1 MKVNAVTSNVA
12 DLRDALKM
20 VRYHGAENCYLF
32 VDEIH
37 RFNKAQQDLLL
48 SDVESGE
55 ARLIGA
61 TTHNP
66 RYYVIDPLL
75 SRSQLFALEPLPTDE
90 IEKALSHA
98 LKDEEEDWE
107 RVPARRTRKFSNGSP
122 CWPGICAGRIIL
134 SETIVEAL
142 PEGSTVT
149 EDEVAGFCGN
159 EASATTGT
167 KTNIT
172 IPLRRLSRACG
183 KRPGCGFVLAGENVG
198 GRRDPRFI
206 ARRLVIFAS
215 EGWGWLILERC

>member
-48 SDVESGE
+48 PDVESGE

-75 SRSQLFALEPLPTDE
+75 SRSQLFALEPLPTRRNRKG
-90 IEKALSHA
+90 IE
-98 LKDEEEDWE
+98 
-107 RVPARRTRKFSNGSP
+107 P
-122 CWPGICAGRIIL
+122 CA
-134 SETIVEAL
+134 
-142 PEGSTVT
+142 EG
-149 EDEVAGFCGN
+149 
-159 EASATTGT
+159 
-167 KTNIT
+167 
-172 IPLRRLSRACG
+172 
-183 KRPGCGFVLAGENVG
+183 
-198 GRRDPRFI
+198 
-206 ARRLVIFAS
+206 
-215 EGWGWLILERC
+215 